1 MSNGAQLAIL
11 IGLATVLASARP
23 PGMQDWEEGLNLY
36 ASEQYTQA
44 RKSFERALSLDPTNS
59 TYTLWLGRALGRRA
73 ERMSGLRRLGAFSL
87 AKRVRQ
93 LFEQAIELDRTNVEA
108 LESLHRFHLEA
119 PGLVGG
125 DKTQARDLASKI
137 ERFDAARGARAWAA
151 YDESLGDLDSAGEK
165 YALAQTLDS
174 EDTGHLLSHAAFL
187 ARCGLHTESDALFEE
202 AFARDPGNPEVWLA
216 AGKAWIQVRRQSL
229 YARARQL
236 LERYLASPDRNP
248 DSDPASEVRKLLR
261 TL

>member
-11 IGLATVLASARP
+11 IGLAAVFASARP
-23 PGMQDWEEGLNLY
+23 PGMQDWEEGLNFY

-44 RKSFERALSLDPTNS
+44 QESFERAVSLDPTNS

-73 ERMSGLRRLGAFSL
+73 ERMSGLRRFGAFPL
-87 AKRVRQ
+87 ARRVRR
-93 LFEQAIELDRTNVEA
+93 LFEQAIEFDRTNVEA

-125 DKTQARDLASKI
+125 DKTQARDLAGKI

-151 YDESLGDLDSAGEK
+151 YYERLGDSASAGEK
-165 YALAQTLDS
+165 YALARTLDS

-187 ARCGLHTESDALFEE
+187 ARRGLHTESDALFEQ
-202 AFARDPGNPEVWLA
+202 AFAQDPRNPEVWLA
-216 AGKAWIQVRRQSL
+216 AGKAWIQARRKSL
-229 YARARQL
+229 YSRARQL
-236 LERYLASPDRNP
+236 LERYLASQDRKP
-248 DSDPASEVRKLLR
+248 DSDPASDVRKILR
-261 TL
+261 AL